1 MDIYYHNHE
10 RVLLDHERWMK
21 LFGTKD
27 PEEAKRLAEMN
38 PSVSKVKMV
47 PAGEIATVGNRQYK
61 VMPDGSWRKIK

>member
-1 MDIYYHNHE
+1 
-10 RVLLDHERWMK
+10 MK